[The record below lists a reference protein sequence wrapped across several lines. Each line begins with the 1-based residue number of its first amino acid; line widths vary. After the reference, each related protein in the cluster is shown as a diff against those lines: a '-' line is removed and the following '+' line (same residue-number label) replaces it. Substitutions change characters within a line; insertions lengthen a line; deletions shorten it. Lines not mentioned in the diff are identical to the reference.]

1 MIESFKHSLKA
12 LMTPICVRIRN
23 GPLQGYKWIFV
34 SGSKFIKGNYEPRQ
48 THVFQQH
55 VRAGDMVL
63 DIGAHVGYYTVLA
76 AVLAG
81 PSGKVI
87 AFEPRPIN
95 LRFLRRHIEVN
106 KLSNV
111 TVIEACVSRAS
122 GEARFD
128 TRTGTGTGHL
138 SDAGNLAVKTVSLD
152 ELFQQGQ
159 LGKPR
164 LIKMDV
170 EGAEQD
176 VLAGGEEMIHN
187 ARPVMII
194 STHGP
199 ENFTGVS
206 RFLDEHGYRCEI
218 IPGKEDA
225 PGKEI
230 VALP

>member
-1 MIESFKHSLKA
+1 MIESLKHSLKA
-12 LMTPICVRIRN
+12 LLTPLCLRIRN
-23 GPLQGYKWIFV
+23 GPLQGYKWIAV

-48 THVFQQH
+48 TEIFKQH
-55 VRAGDMVL
+55 VQKGDMIL

-106 KLSNV
+106 GLSNV

-128 TRTGTGTGHL
+128 THTGTGTGHL
-138 SDAGNLAVKTVSLD
+138 SETGNLAVRTVSLD
-152 ELFQQGQ
+152 HLLNQGQ
-159 LGKPR
+159 IGKPK

-176 VLAGGEEMIHN
+176 VLAGAEQTIQS

-206 RFLDEHGYRCEI
+206 KFLDRHGYRAEVL
-218 IPGKEDA
+218 PGKEDA